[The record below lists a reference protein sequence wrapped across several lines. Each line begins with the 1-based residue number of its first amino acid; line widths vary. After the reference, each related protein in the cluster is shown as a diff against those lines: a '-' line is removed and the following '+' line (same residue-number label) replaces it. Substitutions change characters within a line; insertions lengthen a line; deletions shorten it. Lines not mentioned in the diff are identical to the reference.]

1 MPISTDHAADS
12 LVTLRQQVN
21 SLSEVHQGLS
31 QQIRF
36 LRTMKLLPGRIEP
49 TDSAGSDLSGRVRA
63 ISRLCAQLAD
73 ALDSI
78 QTQLASLE
86 KGIIKEP

>member
-1 MPISTDHAADS
+1 METS
-12 LVTLRQQVN
+12 LDNTTASLALLRQQVDQ
-21 SLSEVHQGLS
+21 LGEVQRSLS

-63 ISRLCAQLAD
+63 ISKLCAQLAE
-73 ALDSI
+73 ALDSM
-78 QTQLASLE
+78 QNQLDTLE
-86 KGIIKEP
+86 NTIKKEP